1 MPLRTSWSED
11 NCPIARAADV
21 LGDPWSLLVL
31 REVFMGNN
39 RFDGMKKEL
48 RVADNVLSE
57 RLRRLAEAGLLIAEP
72 YSAGNRPRKEYLL
85 TAAGTDAL
93 PVLHALTVWAQ
104 KHTQSPSGKAMRI
117 ICTTCG
123 TVSASG
129 AWCQTCGAELTAAT
143 TAWHHPKSTEKL
155 IDLAKAG
162 TQPSPTADA

>member
-1 MPLRTSWSED
+1 MPRTSWSDD

-39 RFDGMKKEL
+39 RFDGIKKEL

-57 RLRRLAEAGLLIAEP
+57 RLRRLIDAAVLTAEP
-72 YSAGNRPRKEYLL
+72 YSAGTRPRKEYRL

-104 KHTQSPSGKAMRI
+104 RHTQSPSGKSLRI

-123 TVSASG
+123 TDSVSG
-129 AWCQTCGAELTAAT
+129 AWCQTCGAAISVAN
-143 TAWHHPKSTEKL
+143 TAWDHPKSPGNFIE
-155 IDLAKAG
+155 LASAG
-162 TQPSPTADA
+162 ARSQHNN

>member
-31 REVFMGNN
+31 REVFLGNN
-39 RFDGMKKEL
+39 RFDGIKKEL

-57 RLRRLAEAGLLIAEP
+57 RLRRLVEAGVLAAEP
-72 YSAGNRPRKEYLL
+72 YSAGARPRKEYRL

-104 KHTQSPSGKAMRI
+104 KHTQSPSGKSMRI

-123 TVSASG
+123 TDSISG

-143 TAWHHPKSTEKL
+143 TAWDHPKSTENL
-155 IDLAKAG
+155 IELASAG
-162 TQPSPTADA
+162 TPRKTST

>member
-57 RLRRLAEAGLLIAEP
+57 RLRRLVGAGLLIAEP
-72 YSAGNRPRKEYLL
+72 YSAGKRPRNEYLL

-104 KHTQSPSGKAMRI
+104 KHTGSPSGKSLRI

-123 TVSASG
+123 TESASG

-143 TAWHHPKSTEKL
+143 TAWDHPKSSENL
-155 IDLAKAG
+155 IELAKAG
-162 TQPSPTADA
+162 TSHSPATDA

>member
-11 NCPIARAADV
+11 KCPIARAADV

-39 RFDGMKKEL
+39 RFDGLKKEL

-57 RLRRLAEAGLLIAEP
+57 RLRRLVAAGVLTAEP
-72 YSAGNRPRKEYLL
+72 YSTGKRPRNEYLL

-93 PVLHALTVWAQ
+93 PVLHVFTVWAQ
-104 KHTQSPSGKAMRI
+104 RHTQSTGETLMRI

-123 TVSASG
+123 TESASG

-143 TAWHHPKSTEKL
+143 TAWDHPKSSEIL
-155 IDLAKAG
+155 IELANAG
-162 TQPSPTADA
+162 ARLESRH

>member
-31 REVFMGNN
+31 REIFMGNN
-39 RFDGMKKEL
+39 RFDAIKKEL

-57 RLRRLAEAGLLIAEP
+57 RLRRLIEAGLLTAEP
-72 YSAGNRPRKEYLL
+72 YSAGTRPRNEYRL

-104 KHTQSPSGKAMRI
+104 KHTHSPSGKSLRI
-117 ICTTCG
+117 ICSTCG
-123 TVSASG
+123 TDSSSG
-129 AWCQTCGAELTAAT
+129 SWCETCGTELTAAT
-143 TAWHHPKSTEKL
+143 TTWEHPKSPDSL
-155 IDLAKAG
+155 IELASAG
-162 TQPSPTADA
+162 IPRKTND

>member
-1 MPLRTSWSED
+1 MPLRTSWSD
-11 NCPIARAADV
+11 DDCPIARAADV

-39 RFDGMKKEL
+39 RFDGMKKKL
-48 RVADNVLSE
+48 GVADNVLSE

-85 TAAGTDAL
+85 TAAGSDAL

-104 KHTQSPSGKAMRI
+104 KHTQSPRGRSLRI
-117 ICTTCG
+117 ICSTCG

-143 TAWHHPKSTEKL
+143 TAWDHPKSTGSIIE
-155 IDLAKAG
+155 LATAG
-162 TQPSPTADA
+162 IHPKSND

>member
-11 NCPIARAADV
+11 KCPIARAADV

-31 REVFMGNN
+31 REVFLGNN

-57 RLRRLAEAGLLIAEP
+57 RLRRLVGAGVLTAEP
-72 YSAGNRPRKEYLL
+72 YSAGTRPRNEYRL
-85 TAAGTDAL
+85 TAAGNDAL

-104 KHTQSPSGKAMRI
+104 RHTQSPGGKSMRI

-123 TVSASG
+123 TESVSG
-129 AWCQTCGAELTAAT
+129 AWCQTCGAELTVAT
-143 TAWHHPKSTEKL
+143 TAWAHPKSSENL
-155 IDLAKAG
+155 IELARAG
-162 TQPSPTADA
+162 TPQKTSD

>member
-1 MPLRTSWSED
+1 MPRTSWSDD

-39 RFDGMKKEL
+39 RFDGIKKEL

-57 RLRRLAEAGLLIAEP
+57 RLRRLIEAGVLTAEP
-72 YSAGNRPRKEYLL
+72 YSAGTRPRKEYRL
-85 TAAGTDAL
+85 TAAGRDSL

-104 KHTQSPSGKAMRI
+104 RHTQSPTGKTLRI

-123 TVSASG
+123 TESVSG
-129 AWCQTCGAELTAAT
+129 AWCETCRAELSATT
-143 TAWHHPKSTEKL
+143 TAWDHPKSPENL
-155 IDLAKAG
+155 VRLNPAG
-162 TQPSPTADA
+162 TSRKTSP